1 MFDRTGTKMTTIQ
14 TLPSPVAEDE
24 ILATNLKYWTV
35 QEYHH
40 MSEVG
45 ILDTSERTELITGKI
60 VLMAAKGT
68 PHVLTLRLLASFL
81 EKSLD
86 ESVLVSTQEP
96 INLDNFSE
104 PEPDLAIV
112 KGTMFDYAERHPSP
126 EDVYLVVEVADS
138 TLKKDCEV
146 KDKLYARSNIADYW
160 VIDVKNR
167 QVHIFRT
174 PTPTGYASHLIL
186 SESQTVSPLAFP
198 SIVIPISSI
207 LPPPKENPLPGGVP
221 GGRGG

>member
-1 MFDRTGTKMTTIQ
+1 MTTTQ
-14 TLPSPVAEDE
+14 ALPVPVAEDT
-24 ILATNLKYWTV
+24 ILAANFKYWTV

-40 MSEVG
+40 LSELG
-45 ILDTSERTELITGKI
+45 ILGANERTELIAGKI
-60 VLMAAKGT
+60 VLMTAKGT
-68 PHVLTLRLLASFL
+68 PHVLTLRLLASSL

-86 ESVLVSTQEP
+86 GSVLVSTQEP
-96 INLDNFSE
+96 IQLDDFSE

-112 KGTMFDYAERHPSP
+112 KGTMFDYADHHPRA
-126 EDVYLVVEVADS
+126 EDVYLVVEIADS

-186 SESQTVSPLAFP
+186 SDSQTISPLAFP
-198 SIVIPISSI
+198 SITMPISFVLTPI
-207 LPPPKENPLPGGVP
+207 G
-221 GGRGG
+221 

>member
-1 MFDRTGTKMTTIQ
+1 MTAQ
-14 TLPSPVAEDE
+14 ALPVLVAEDT

-40 MSEVG
+40 MSELG
-45 ILDTSERTELITGKI
+45 ILDCCDRTELINGKI
-60 VLMAAKGT
+60 VLKSAKT
-68 PHVLTLRLLASFL
+68 AFHVIALRLLASFL
-81 EKSLD
+81 EKFFD
-86 ESVLVSTQEP
+86 ESVLVRTQDP
-96 INLDNFSE
+96 IQLDDFSE

-112 KGTMFDYAERHPSP
+112 KGKILDYADRHPSP
-126 EDVYLVVEVADS
+126 ENVYLVVEVADS

-174 PTPTGYASHLIL
+174 PTSTGYASHLIL
-186 SESQTVSPLAFP
+186 SESQTISPLAFP

-207 LPPPKENPLPGGVP
+207 LSPLGENSLLC
-221 GGRGG
+221 

>member
-1 MFDRTGTKMTTIQ
+1 MTTTQ
-14 TLPSPVAEDE
+14 ALPVPVAEDT

-40 MSEVG
+40 MSELG
-45 ILDTSERTELITGKI
+45 ILDASDRTELINGKI
-60 VLMAAKGT
+60 VLKSAKT
-68 PHVLTLRLLASFL
+68 AFHVIALRLLASFL
-81 EKSLD
+81 EESLD
-86 ESVLVSTQEP
+86 ESVLVRTQDP
-96 INLDNFSE
+96 ILLDDFSE

-112 KGTMFDYAERHPSP
+112 KGTMFDYADRHPSP
-126 EDVYLVVEVADS
+126 EDVYLVVEIADS

-186 SESQTVSPLAFP
+186 SDSQTISPLAFP
-198 SIVIPISSI
+198 EILLPISSI
-207 LPPPKENPLPGGVP
+207 LPPIA
-221 GGRGG
+221 

>member
-1 MFDRTGTKMTTIQ
+1 MTMIQ
-14 TLPSPVAEDE
+14 TLPSPVAEDT
-24 ILATNLKYWTV
+24 ILATHFKYWTV

-40 MSEVG
+40 MSELG
-45 ILDTSERTELITGKI
+45 ILDSSERTELITGKI
-60 VLMAAKGT
+60 VLMTAKGT
-68 PHVLTLRLLASFL
+68 PHVIALQLIAS
-81 EKSLD
+81 SLQAQLNNIALIRAQD
-86 ESVLVSTQEP
+86 P
-96 INLDNFSE
+96 IQLDDFSE

-112 KGTMFDYAERHPSP
+112 KGKILDYADRHPSP
-126 EDVYLVVEVADS
+126 ENVYLVVEVADS

-146 KDKLYARSNIADYW
+146 KDKIYSRSNIADYW

-186 SESQTVSPLAFP
+186 SESQTISPLAFS

-207 LPPPKENPLPGGVP
+207 LPPLGENPLPGGVP
-221 GGRGG
+221 VGRGG

>member
-1 MFDRTGTKMTTIQ
+1 MTTIQ

-40 MSEVG
+40 LSDLG
-45 ILDTSERTELITGKI
+45 ILDSSERTELITGKI
-60 VLMAAKGT
+60 VLMTAKGT
-68 PHVLTLRLLASFL
+68 PHVIALQLIAS
-81 EKSLD
+81 SLQAQLNNIALIRAQD
-86 ESVLVSTQEP
+86 P
-96 INLDNFSE
+96 IELDDFSE

-112 KGTMFDYAERHPSP
+112 KGKILDYTDRHPSP
-126 EDVYLVVEVADS
+126 SDVFLVVEVADS

-174 PTPTGYASHLIL
+174 PTPSGYASHLIL
-186 SESQTVSPLAFP
+186 SESQTISPLAFP

-207 LPPPKENPLPGGVP
+207 LPPPAENPLHGGVP
-221 GGRGG
+221 VGRGG

>member
-1 MFDRTGTKMTTIQ
+1 MTTTQ
-14 TLPSPVAEDE
+14 ALPVPVAEDT
-24 ILATNLKYWTV
+24 ILATDFKYWTV

-40 MSEVG
+40 MSELG
-45 ILDTSERTELITGKI
+45 ILDSSERTELITGKI
-60 VLMAAKGT
+60 VLMTAKGT
-68 PHVLTLRLLASFL
+68 PHVIALQLIAS
-81 EKSLD
+81 SLQAQINNIA
-86 ESVLVSTQEP
+86 LVRTQDP
-96 INLDNFSE
+96 IELDDFSE

-112 KGTMFDYAERHPSP
+112 KGKILDYTNRHPTP
-126 EDVYLVVEVADS
+126 EDVYLVVEIADS

-186 SESQTVSPLAFP
+186 QESQTISPLAFP

-207 LPPPKENPLPGGVP
+207 LPPLGENPLLCKADATRTEGCP
-221 GGRGG
+221 

>member
-1 MFDRTGTKMTTIQ
+1 MTIPQ
-14 TLPSPVAEDE
+14 TLPHLVAEDT
-24 ILATNLKYWTV
+24 ILATNFKYWTV

-45 ILDTSERTELITGKI
+45 ILDANERTELITGKI
-60 VLMAAKGT
+60 VLMTAKGT
-68 PHVLTLRLLASFL
+68 PHVLTLRLLASSL

-86 ESVLVSTQEP
+86 GSVLVSTQEP
-96 INLDNFSE
+96 IRLDDFSE

-112 KGTMFDYAERHPSP
+112 KGTMFDYADRHPSP

-160 VIDVKNR
+160 VIDVSNR
-167 QVHIFRT
+167 QAHIFRT
-174 PTPTGYASHLIL
+174 PTPNGYASHLIL
-186 SESQTVSPLAFP
+186 TESQAISPLAFP
-198 SIVIPISSI
+198 SIVLPISSI
-207 LPPPKENPLPGGVP
+207 LPPLG
-221 GGRGG
+221 

>member
-1 MFDRTGTKMTTIQ
+1 MTTLQ
-14 TLPSPVAEDE
+14 TLPTPISVDTIDT
-24 ILATNLKYWTV
+24 ILSTNLKYWTV

-45 ILDTSERTELITGKI
+45 ILDASQRTELISGKI
-60 VLMAAKGT
+60 VLMTAKGT
-68 PHVLTLRLLASFL
+68 PHVLTLRLLASSL

-86 ESVLVSTQEP
+86 GSVLVSTQEP
-96 INLDNFSE
+96 IQLDDFSE

-112 KGTMFDYAERHPSP
+112 KGTMFDYADRHPRP
-126 EDVYLVVEVADS
+126 EDVYLIVEVADS

-146 KDKLYARSNIADYW
+146 KDKSYARSNIPDYW

-186 SESQTVSPLAFP
+186 SDSQTISPLAFP
-198 SIVIPISSI
+198 SIVLPISSV
-207 LPPPKENPLPGGVP
+207 LPSVG
-221 GGRGG
+221 

>member
-1 MFDRTGTKMTTIQ
+1 MTTTQ
-14 TLPSPVAEDE
+14 ALPSPVAEDT

-40 MSEVG
+40 MSELG
-45 ILDTSERTELITGKI
+45 ILDASERTELIAGKI
-60 VLMAAKGT
+60 VLKTAKT
-68 PHVLTLRLLASFL
+68 PLHVIALRLLAGSL
-81 EKSLD
+81 EKALNR
-86 ESVLVSTQEP
+86 SVLVRTQDP
-96 INLDNFSE
+96 ILLDNFSE

-112 KGTMFDYAERHPSP
+112 KGTMFDYADRHPSP

-146 KDKLYARSNIADYW
+146 KDKLYARSNITDYW

-174 PTPTGYASHLIL
+174 PTPTGYDSHLIL
-186 SESQTVSPLAFP
+186 SESQAVSPLAFP
-198 SIVIPISSI
+198 SILIPISSI
-207 LPPPKENPLPGGVP
+207 LPPVA
-221 GGRGG
+221 

>member
-1 MFDRTGTKMTTIQ
+1 MTALQ
-14 TLPSPVAEDE
+14 TLPNPISEDT

-45 ILDTSERTELITGKI
+45 ILDASERTELIAGKI
-60 VLMAAKGT
+60 VLKTAKT
-68 PHVLTLRLLASFL
+68 PLHVIALRLLASSL

-86 ESVLVSTQEP
+86 ESALVRTQDP
-96 INLDNFSE
+96 IQLDNFSE

-126 EDVYLVVEVADS
+126 EDVYLVVEIADS

-160 VIDVKNR
+160 VVDVKNR

-186 SESQTVSPLAFP
+186 SESQTISPLAFP

-207 LPPPKENPLPGGVP
+207 LPPPAENPLHGGVP
-221 GGRGG
+221 VGRGG

>member
-1 MFDRTGTKMTTIQ
+1 MTKTQ
-14 TLPSPVAEDE
+14 ALPVPVAEDT
-24 ILATNLKYWTV
+24 ILATNFKYWTV

-40 MSEVG
+40 ISELG
-45 ILDTSERTELITGKI
+45 ILDSSERTELIAGKI
-60 VLMAAKGT
+60 VLMTAKGT
-68 PHVLTLRLLASFL
+68 PHVLALRLLASSL

-86 ESVLVSTQEP
+86 GSVLVSTQEP
-96 INLDNFSE
+96 IQLDDFSE
-104 PEPDLAIV
+104 PEPDLAII
-112 KGTMFDYAERHPSP
+112 KGTMFDYADRHPSS
-126 EDVYLVVEVADS
+126 ENVYLVVEIADS

-146 KDKLYARSNIADYW
+146 KDKLYARSNISDYW

-186 SESQTVSPLAFP
+186 QESQTISPLAFP

-207 LPPPKENPLPGGVP
+207 LPPLGENPLPGGVSE
-221 GGRGG
+221 GRGG

>member
-1 MFDRTGTKMTTIQ
+1 MTITQ
-14 TLPSPVAEDE
+14 ALPVPVAEDT

-40 MSEVG
+40 MSELG
-45 ILDTSERTELITGKI
+45 ILDASDRTELINGKI
-60 VLMAAKGT
+60 VLKSAKT
-68 PHVLTLRLLASFL
+68 AFHVIALRLLASFL
-81 EKSLD
+81 EESLD
-86 ESVLVSTQEP
+86 ESVLVRTQDP
-96 INLDNFSE
+96 ILLDDFSE

-112 KGTMFDYAERHPSP
+112 KGTMFDYADRHPSP
-126 EDVYLVVEVADS
+126 EDVYLVVEIADS

-186 SESQTVSPLAFP
+186 SDSQTISPLAFP
-198 SIVIPISSI
+198 EILLPISSI
-207 LPPPKENPLPGGVP
+207 LPPIG
-221 GGRGG
+221 

>member
-1 MFDRTGTKMTTIQ
+1 VIEEVLKMTMIQ
-14 TLPSPVAEDE
+14 TLPSPVAEDT

-40 MSEVG
+40 MSELG
-45 ILDTSERTELITGKI
+45 ILDASERTELITGKI
-60 VLMAAKGT
+60 VLMTAKGT
-68 PHVLTLRLLASFL
+68 PHVLTLRLLASSL
-81 EKSLD
+81 EKFLD

-96 INLDNFSE
+96 IKLDDFSE

-146 KDKLYARSNIADYW
+146 KDKLYARSNIPDYW

-186 SESQTVSPLAFP
+186 SESQTISPLAFP
-198 SIVIPISSI
+198 SILVSISSI
-207 LPPPKENPLPGGVP
+207 LPPLGENPLLS
-221 GGRGG
+221 

>member
-1 MFDRTGTKMTTIQ
+1 MMTTLQ
-14 TLPSPVAEDE
+14 TLPNTISEDT
-24 ILATNLKYWTV
+24 ILATNFKYWTV

-40 MSEVG
+40 LSELG
-45 ILDTSERTELITGKI
+45 ILDPSERTELITGKI
-60 VLMAAKGT
+60 VFMTAKGT
-68 PHVLTLRLLASFL
+68 PHVLTLRLLASSL

-86 ESVLVSTQEP
+86 GSVLVSTQEP
-96 INLDNFSE
+96 IRLDDFSE

-112 KGTMFDYAERHPSP
+112 KGTMFDYANRHPSP

-186 SESQTVSPLAFP
+186 SDSQTVSPLAFP
-198 SIVIPISSI
+198 AIVLPISVI
-207 LPPPKENPLPGGVP
+207 LPPV
-221 GGRGG
+221 

>member
-1 MFDRTGTKMTTIQ
+1 MTTQ
-14 TLPSPVAEDE
+14 ALPVQVAEDT

-40 MSEVG
+40 MSELG
-45 ILDTSERTELITGKI
+45 ILDASDRTELITGKI
-60 VLMAAKGT
+60 VLKSAKIAF
-68 PHVLTLRLLASFL
+68 HVIALRLLASFL
-81 EKSLD
+81 EKSFD
-86 ESVLVSTQEP
+86 ESVLVRTQDP
-96 INLDNFSE
+96 ILLDNFSE

-112 KGTMFDYAERHPSP
+112 KGTMFDYADRHPSP
-126 EDVYLVVEVADS
+126 EDVYLVVEIADS

-186 SESQTVSPLAFP
+186 SESQTISPLAFP

-207 LPPPKENPLPGGVP
+207 LPPLGENPLQGGVP
-221 GGRGG
+221 VGRGG